1 MGPMT
6 SRQIEDYV
14 KSLGCVK
21 SHGVGSHR
29 GWINPATGGYT
40 VIPFHGNKNLPQGT
54 LLAICRQLGIEKP
67 KR

>member
-1 MGPMT
+1 MKPMT
-6 SRQIEDYV
+6 SRQAEAYV
-14 KSLGCVK
+14 KSLGCVR

-54 LLAICRQLGIEKP
+54 LKAICRQLGIVEP
-67 KR
+67 NR